1 LRKKSIQYQSDLLLV
16 KKNIRDPPKKI
27 SAAKLYEHH
36 IQPGGISFRESRNAV

>member
-27 SAAKLYEHH
+27 SAAKLYEQDL
-36 IQPGGISFRESRNAV
+36 QPGPMSFRKSRNAV